1 MKHALVAFFACAL
14 ASMTGCTNTQL
25 RISTLNQGSTL
36 SDIQYQTVLRNLA
49 AFADDPSFIPWHMSI
64 TSGTVQVADA
74 ATGHT
79 SLVFHLPRVLLNQ
92 FSEVD
97 PGVSAS
103 RTIVQQWSTNPI
115 VHTDALKLLQI
126 AYRRAYGSAEM
137 PDRKLLDDMAHDIK
151 KQIVSTDDL
160 KTESNRFY
168 QSQIT
173 KQKSYDSLRRG
184 TNSTVGDQ
192 AVVPAAGEP
201 DLDIDRKSPLAR
213 EVIREVNDIIE
224 DLQVIPTGWFGIGRW
239 RDVPKDACMVAH
251 EGKTYIWVTR
261 DHREDL
267 SKFTMAVLDIA
278 TAIQEPATMTM
289 QGAGL
294 NFSPGFTPPS

>member
-1 MKHALVAFFACAL
+1 MKQAPGAILLCAL
-14 ASMTGCTNTQL
+14 ASMAGCTNTQL

-36 SDIQYQTVLRNLA
+36 SDIGYQMVLRNLA
-49 AFADDPSFIPWHMSI
+49 AFADDPSYIPWHMSI
-64 TSGTVQVADA
+64 TTGTVQVADA

-79 SLVFHLPRVLLNQ
+79 SLVFHLPRVILDQ
-92 FSEVD
+92 FSEID

-126 AYRRAYGSAEM
+126 AYRRAYGVAEM

-160 KTESNRFY
+160 KTESNLFY
-168 QSQIT
+168 QSQLT
-173 KQKSYDSLRRG
+173 KQKSYDSVRRG
-184 TNSTVGDQ
+184 TSSTVGDQ
-192 AVVPAAGEP
+192 VVVPDPGGPE
-201 DLDIDRKSPLAR
+201 LDIDRQSPLAR
-213 EVIREVNDIIE
+213 EVTREVNDIVE
-224 DLQVIPTGWFGIGRW
+224 DLQAIPTGWFGVGRW

-267 SKFTMAVLDIA
+267 SKFTMTILDIA
-278 TAIQEPATMTM
+278 TAIQEPSTLTM
-289 QGAGL
+289 QGGGL
-294 NFSPGFTPPS
+294 NFSPSFTPPS